1 MQTYISPLSLLNE
14 SVMGNKHGANKRNKF
29 ISTLGNLHK
38 QLAIQFAKQASDLEL
53 LTKITP
59 NLFYNGSKPLHIN
72 SQTKLYKS

>member
-14 SVMGNKHGANKRNKF
+14 FVMGNKHSANKRNKF
-29 ISTLGNLHK
+29 ISTLRNLHK

-59 NLFYNGSKPLHIN
+59 NFFYTGSKPFH
-72 SQTKLYKS
+72 K